1 MESNNNI
8 NKKKSIRSITN
19 HNINHKLF
27 KFDNN
32 NNSNSDFSSV
42 SKKTGTFEE
51 RSFIGGKGKMF
62 STKVNQN
69 NLSFS
74 IQNNV
79 AIRSSLDLSIKDI
92 KALKEKKGLICTN
105 INISIDNP
113 NFSIQNIEN
122 NKSFSINGTNITNKI
137 NNNLNSN
144 SNINN
149 NSNLN
154 NRSLISFKGSN
165 LDSEIKDDDKGKI
178 ISSMYADYLENK
190 SNSEAISNNNCINE
204 PKINKFNEIISK
216 NKILKYE
223 FTKGYISGFSAY
235 TYQNE
240 ENINK
245 SKLSININVDKVSE
259 ESDNNV
265 VDGKCKF
272 KNHLINYFS
281 LFCGDRKDDDDSLTK
296 FLKNNFKDTLLEDKE
311 IISNTSN
318 AIKNSFLKCEIK
330 YINYFLKE
338 IQKDII
344 NSQLDL
350 CNIISKIQSCSI
362 IIILIIDDIIYIS
375 NIGKLN
381 SFISSNLSRRIEYL
395 SKDDNSQE
403 KYQNHIDKKR
413 KSLNSLINSNNNYLN
428 ELNNSK
434 SNLNNDNLNILNRII
449 SYKYDFIRVF
459 PGKKLYDILLN
470 YKDNNIALNKSLN
483 NKRNSN
489 ESKKHSNKNVKI
501 NNFIKEN
508 HKKTEKNIM
517 YRRASLG
524 PFFKISA
531 KNENYNPKR
540 NYRKSCAKDEL
551 DSKCQIIKILSSY
564 PDIIS
569 LKYKQNKHDFIFVG
583 CKIIFETL
591 TYDKICKSVYETMKK
606 CIKKHRSFELFLG
619 CVIKDIIKM
628 CITAGIR
635 SSISCFFLC
644 FNSIKQLYLKQD
656 IEQIKN
662 IIVPL
667 CLTYTNQ
674 EKYEIYDDLLTHDFI
689 DIDKSNNFYD
699 IIDDNINNIKTN
711 GNLIDFYNDLN
722 NIKNESIKKINEN
735 EDKIKNPKKKTKKCC
750 CFC

>member
-1 MESNNNI
+1 MEFNKNF
-8 NKKKSIRSITN
+8 NKKKSTNSIT
-19 HNINHKLF
+19 HKNINHKLF
-27 KFDNN
+27 KFDNS
-32 NNSNSDFSSV
+32 NSNSDFSSV
-42 SKKTGTFEE
+42 SKKTGAFEDIIFN
-51 RSFIGGKGKMF
+51 SGKGKMF
-62 STKVNQN
+62 STKINKN

-79 AIRSSLDLSIKDI
+79 AIRSSCDFSIKDI
-92 KALKEKKGLICTN
+92 KAIKEKNGFILTN
-105 INISIDNP
+105 INISIDNPNP

-122 NKSFSINGTNITNKI
+122 NKSFSINGTNI

-149 NSNLN
+149 K
-154 NRSLISFKGSN
+154 SLISFKGSN
-165 LDSEIKDDDKGKI
+165 LDSEIKSDENRKI
-178 ISSMYADYLENK
+178 ISSIYADYLENK
-190 SNSEAISNNNCINE
+190 SNSEVISNNNCKND
-204 PKINKFNEIISK
+204 PKINKFNEFINK

-245 SKLSININVDKVSE
+245 SKLSININVDKVSTDG
-259 ESDNNV
+259 DNNNLNE
-265 VDGKCKF
+265 DKGNY

-311 IISNTSN
+311 IISNTTN
-318 AIKNSFLKCEIK
+318 AIKNSFIKCEIK
-330 YINYFLKE
+330 YINYFLKG

-344 NSQLDL
+344 NSELDL
-350 CNIISKIQSCSI
+350 CNMISKIQSCSI

-381 SFISSNLSRRIEYL
+381 SILSSNLSRRIEYL
-395 SKDDNSQE
+395 SKDDNNQE
-403 KYQNHIDKKR
+403 KYQNHIEKKR
-413 KSLNSLINSNNNYLN
+413 KSLNSLLNSNNNYLN

-434 SNLNNDNLNILNRII
+434 SNLYNENNNILNKII
-449 SYKYDFIRVF
+449 NYKYEFIRVF
-459 PGKKLYDILLN
+459 PGRKLYDILLN
-470 YKDNNIALNKSLN
+470 YNNNSNNNLSNKSLS
-483 NKRNSN
+483 NKRNSE
-489 ESKKHSNKNVKI
+489 ESKKHSDKNVKI
-501 NNFIKEN
+501 NNFIKES
-508 HKKTEKNIM
+508 HKKVNKNVM

-524 PFFKISA
+524 PFFKISS

-540 NYRKSCAKDEL
+540 NYRKSCAKADL
-551 DSKCQIIKILSSY
+551 DTKSQVIKILSSY
-564 PDIIS
+564 PDMIS
-569 LKYKQNKHDFIFVG
+569 FKYKNNKHDFIFVG

-591 TYDKICKSVYETMKK
+591 TYDKICKSIYETMKK

-628 CITAGIR
+628 CITAGIK
-635 SSISCFFLC
+635 SSISCLFLC

-662 IIVPL
+662 VIVPL
-667 CLTYTNQ
+667 CLTYTNH
-674 EKYEIYDDLLTHDFI
+674 EKYEIYDDLLIHDFI
-689 DIDKSNNFYD
+689 DIDKSNNYYD
-699 IIDDNINNIKTN
+699 IIDDNINNIIKTN
-711 GNLIDFYNDLN
+711 GHLIDIEN
-722 NIKNESIKKINEN
+722 NLSNTKNENDKKINEN
-735 EDKIKNPKKKTKKCC
+735 NDKIKNPKKHTKKCC